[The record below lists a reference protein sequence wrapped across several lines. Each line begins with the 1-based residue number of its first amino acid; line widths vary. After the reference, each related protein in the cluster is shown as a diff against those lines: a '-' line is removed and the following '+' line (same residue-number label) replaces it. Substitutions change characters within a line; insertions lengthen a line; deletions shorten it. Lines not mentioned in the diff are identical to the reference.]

1 VRAPRSIL
9 AALTAVLLLVPLA
22 CGDDDEGSST
32 AAAPADTLS
41 TTSAPTE
48 PADTTGTTE
57 ETTTGEATPPALPSD
72 PAAARAVVAYR
83 AYLKKQANVLA
94 AEAPPFAKALRQGT
108 PARAQAVYPRLVA
121 AYESIRPALA
131 DLDFDQRLGAPEGQ
145 AEGEWTGLHAI
156 EKILFDTGTTVG
168 TEQLGAR
175 FVADVEELRR
185 TLPGLELDPA
195 VILGYSNALVD
206 RVPGWTMTEDSERYS
221 RLHLYGVDG
230 DVLGARAAYRAV
242 RPIVGSSDEGLVA
255 NLDSSF
261 AVAVNVLESLRAPV
275 QFRRWDELSEG
286 DIHAVVEAVSD
297 VKEDLARA
305 AVGR

>member
-1 VRAPRSIL
+1 
-9 AALTAVLLLVPLA
+9 
-22 CGDDDEGSST
+22 
-32 AAAPADTLS
+32 
-41 TTSAPTE
+41 
-48 PADTTGTTE
+48 
-57 ETTTGEATPPALPSD
+57 
-72 PAAARAVVAYR
+72 
-83 AYLKKQANVLA
+83 
-94 AEAPPFAKALRQGT
+94 
-108 PARAQAVYPRLVA
+108 
-121 AYESIRPALA
+121 
-131 DLDFDQRLGAPEGQ
+131 
-145 AEGEWTGLHAI
+145 
-156 EKILFDTGTTVG
+156 VG